1 MKPTA
6 NQLSGALKRAQEMRA
21 QGEDPDYLA
30 QSVIYLQ
37 RRDAMLERILLHLER
52 YLQFGHPEEEH
63 SKLIRLVDEAKEMER
78 IEKGAGK
85 GDFGL

>member
-1 MKPTA
+1 
-6 NQLSGALKRAQEMRA
+6 A

-37 RRDAMLERILLHLER
+37 RRDAILEQILLHLER

-63 SKLIRLVDEAKEMER
+63 SKLIRLVDDAREMER